1 MVFQYGLEPVLIS
14 LSLFTKL
21 MIYVSLSPQILAFVR
36 KYGLTLNHFFTPGG
50 QTLLEIGLLFNKY
63 NYSATKHAQIL
74 FPAYYGF

>member
-50 QTLLEIGLLFNKY
+50 LKNWRKRNNDKRHFKDAVGNK
-63 NYSATKHAQIL
+63 TFVQ
-74 FPAYYGF
+74 